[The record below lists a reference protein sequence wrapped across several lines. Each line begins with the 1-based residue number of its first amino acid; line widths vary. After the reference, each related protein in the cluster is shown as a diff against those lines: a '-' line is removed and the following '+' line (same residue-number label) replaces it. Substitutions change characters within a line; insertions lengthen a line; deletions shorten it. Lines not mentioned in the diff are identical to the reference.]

1 MRYVGI
7 LALFLLLISATALDI
22 QSQGNIETKK
32 LAYGEDVYKNNRD
45 AVVTIIALDAS
56 GNQKGLGTGFFT
68 SSKGELVT
76 NHHVV
81 EGASS
86 LVVKLRI
93 GAMFPVSGWFAS
105 DQERDFAVLKVQGK
119 ELPTVRFGSLQ
130 SVRVGQRVFAL
141 GSPLGMEQ
149 TFTDG
154 MVSSLRDGS
163 EVNKPRLQK
172 VIQHTAPISPGNSGG
187 PLFSEQ
193 GYVVGINTFQS
204 TTGQNLNFAIPIDYV
219 KPELGKTDVKPL
231 PVSGGI
237 RIRQKDG
244 MEMVYIPAGTFM
256 MGTSDAQI
264 KKMLR
269 ENPIWSESW
278 FDDEK
283 PVHEVYTDA
292 FYMDEHEVT
301 NAQFKRFL
309 EANPQW
315 RKDRIEGK
323 YHGGNYLKDWNGM
336 NYPVGKAD
344 HPVVYVSWYAA
355 AAYAQWAGARLPTE
369 AQWEKAARGGL
380 VGKQYPWGDKL
391 THDDAN
397 YGGAGGRDQW
407 SGTAPVGSSPAN
419 GYGLFD
425 MAGNIWE
432 WCADA
437 YDSGYYKNSPQN
449 NPAGPGTVALFV
461 NNDFTNVKSPRVV
474 RGGSWYSGDYFLR
487 CALRYL
493 IDPTVTYYVFGF
505 RCRSR

>member
-7 LALFLLLISATALDI
+7 LVLLFLFIPAGVSDT
-22 QSQGNIETKK
+22 QSQSNVETKK
-32 LAYGEDVYKNNRD
+32 LAYGEDVYENNRR

-56 GNQKGLGTGFFT
+56 GNSKGLGTGFFT
-68 SSKGELVT
+68 SSRGELVT

-86 LVVKLRI
+86 LVVKLLT
-93 GAMFPVSGWFAS
+93 GAMFPVSGWFVS
-105 DQERDFAVLKVQGK
+105 DQESDFAVLKVEGK
-119 ELPTVRFGSLQ
+119 ELPTVRLGSLN

-204 TTGQNLNFAIPIDYV
+204 TRGQNINFAIPIDYV
-219 KPELGKTDVKPL
+219 KPELGKTEVKPL
-231 PVSGGI
+231 PVAGI

-244 MEMVYIPAGTFM
+244 MKMAYIPEGTFM
-256 MGTSDAQI
+256 MGSNDGSD
-264 KKMLR
+264 
-269 ENPIWSESW
+269 N
-278 FDDEK
+278 EK
-283 PVHEVYTDA
+283 PIHKVYTDA

-301 NAQFKRFL
+301 NAQFRKFL

-315 RKDRIEGK
+315 RKDRIEKK
-323 YHGGNYLKDWNGM
+323 YRDGDYLKYWNGM
-336 NYPVGKAD
+336 NYPGGKAD

-369 AQWEKAARGGL
+369 SQWEKAARGGL
-380 VGKQYPWGDKL
+380 AGKKYPWGDTL

-397 YGGAGGRDQW
+397 YGGTGGRDRW
-407 SGTAPVGSSPAN
+407 DGTSPVGSFPAN

-425 MAGNIWE
+425 MAGNVWE
-432 WCADA
+432 WCVDE
-437 YDSGYYKNSPQN
+437 YDSGYYSKSPKD
-449 NPAGPGTVALFV
+449 NPTGPGTPIRFV
-461 NNDFTNVKSPRVV
+461 DNDFTNVKNSRVV
-474 RGGSWYSGDYFLR
+474 RGGSWLTFTTLLLFLR
-487 CALRYL
+487 CANRVYL
-493 IDPTVTYYVFGF
+493 VPMYAHDLFGF
-505 RCRSR
+505 RCCSR